1 MLSFAVTV
9 FLGAFL
15 LFQVQPLTGRFV
27 LPWFGGGP
35 SVWTVCMLFF
45 QLLLLLGYMYAHFLT
60 RIRSRQ
66 RQVVIH
72 SVLLTAS
79 LLLLPISPDSGW
91 KPGPDDA
98 PLTRILTLLTVAVGG
113 PYLLLSTT
121 GPLMQ
126 RWFSLQFP
134 GRSPYRLYALS
145 NTGSLLALMSY
156 PLLFEPLLR
165 LQTQV
170 SFWGTGY
177 AAYVAVAVWCGWC
190 FLRSQTQLPEQDT
203 ANSAAVASAAAAPA
217 LLTMLLW
224 LLLSAAGSVMLL
236 AVTNQLCL
244 DVATVPFLWVLPLS
258 LYLLTFIVC
267 FEHDRWYHRGV
278 NGVFLLM
285 SLPVAAEILQNG
297 ADVSMLMQIVVG
309 SAVLFSSCMGCHG
322 ELYRLR
328 PGSRHLTMYFM
339 IISAGGVVGGL
350 FVALLAPRLFTGYH
364 EYPLA
369 MVFCPLVLLLAL
381 TVQQAW
387 QKVFAA
393 GSGIPLM
400 IAVLQGWGLL
410 TYVLPAVTDA
420 LSEEG
425 RTTLLSGSAAMLLL
439 GLLTAVLSQTGVW
452 RRRLTWFASSSAL
465 LLWVIGFSIR
475 NISSYADVS
484 TAAVALPH
492 SIPVPWQLAIV
503 CLLAVMLPLVVGI
516 AIQAVMQRM
525 SDQVAHGADLLLILA
540 AASVPVVVWVQ
551 AGYLTERDWQ
561 CLMAAAALGLLADA
575 LRRTDWLPLQLVRG
589 ASLALPAAMIVG
601 LLAMKL
607 YNSALGEDDNVEV
620 VHVSRNFYG
629 VLSVSHEESD
639 GSYDWDM
646 NLLPPRYVLIHGQI
660 EHGFQY
666 EDDYW
671 KTQPTTYYGEQTGI
685 GVAVQVMRSQRAADA
700 DGHLRVGVIGLGTG
714 TMAAWGEAGDV
725 FRFYEINPAVIEL
738 TGEQGI
744 FSYLRDSAA
753 EIEIIEGDARIVL
766 ERELARDQSGEFDV
780 LAVDAFSSD
789 AIPVHLLT
797 AECGEL
803 YRRSLRPG
811 GILAIH
817 ISNRFLDLEPVTKA
831 LADHLGWHA
840 VLLDT
845 LDDDAAGVYG
855 ATWVLISEQDLNE
868 VSELVSGHPDAR
880 PLENRSLLWSDD
892 YSGLW
897 QVLDW

>member
-1 MLSFAVTV
+1 MWSFAVTV

-45 QLLLLLGYMYAHFLT
+45 QLLLLLGYTYAHFLT
-60 RIRSRQ
+60 GIRSRR
-66 RQVVIH
+66 RQVTLH
-72 SVLLTAS
+72 ALLLAGS

-98 PLTRILTLLTVAVGG
+98 PLSRILLLLTVAVGG

-126 RWFSLQFP
+126 HWFSLQYP

-170 SFWGTGY
+170 FFWGTGY
-177 AAYVAVAVWCGWC
+177 AAYVAVAVWCGWR
-190 FLRSQTQLPEQDT
+190 FLRSQSELPQADSVSSVPAESR
-203 ANSAAVASAAAAPA
+203 SAAPS
-217 LLTMLLW
+217 LLTKLLW

-278 NGVFLLM
+278 NGVCLLL
-285 SLPVAAEILQNG
+285 SLPVAAEVLQNG
-297 ADVSMLMQIVVG
+297 ANVGMLMQIVIG
-309 SAVLFSSCMGCHG
+309 SAVLFSCCMGCHG

-328 PGSRHLTMYFM
+328 PGSGHLTIYFM
-339 IISAGGVVGGL
+339 IISAGGVLGGL

-369 MVFCPLVLLLAL
+369 MVCCPLILLLTL

-387 QKVFAA
+387 KKVFTA
-393 GSGIPLM
+393 GFGIPLLVT
-400 IAVLQGWGLL
+400 VLQGWGLL
-410 TYVLPAVTDA
+410 VCYLPAVTDA
-420 LSEEG
+420 LSEES
-425 RTTLLSGSAAMLLL
+425 RTTLVSVSVVLLL
-439 GLLTAVLSQTGVW
+439 GLLAVGLPRRTAG
-452 RRRLTWFASSSAL
+452 RRLLEWSVSSL
-465 LLWVIGFSIR
+465 MLPIWVVGFSIR
-475 NISSYADVS
+475 KISSYADLSVI
-484 TAAVALPH
+484 AVPLPD
-492 SIPVPWQLAIV
+492 SIPVPWRLTIV
-503 CLLAVMLPLVVGI
+503 CLLAVLLPLTAGW
-516 AIQAVMQRM
+516 AIQIVVQRM
-525 SDQVAHGADLLLILA
+525 SVRLASGTELLLILA
-540 AASVPVVVWVQ
+540 AGSLPVIAAVQ
-551 AGYLTERDWQ
+551 AGYLTEWDWK
-561 CLMAAAALGLLADA
+561 CLVSAAALGLFAEA
-575 LRRTDWLPLQLVRG
+575 YCRRDRIPLHLPVG
-589 ASLALPAAMIVG
+589 TALALPIVIIVG
-601 LLAMKL
+601 LVAMKL
-607 YNSALGEDDNVEV
+607 YDFTHSERETAEL

-629 VLSVSHEESD
+629 VLSVVREDSD
-639 GSYDWDM
+639 VSYDWDM
-646 NLLPPRYVLIHGQI
+646 NLLPPRLVLTHGQI
-660 EHGFQY
+660 DHGFQFD
-666 EDDYW
+666 DDYW
-671 KTQPTTYYGEQTGI
+671 SGQPTTYYGEQTGI
-685 GVAVQVMRSQRAADA
+685 GVAVEEMRSQRAAATDSQ
-700 DGHLRVGVIGLGTG
+700 LRVGVIGLGTG
-714 TMAAWGEAGDV
+714 TMAAWGKSGDY

-738 TGEQGI
+738 SGERGI

-753 EIEIIEGDARIVL
+753 EVEVVEGDARIVL
-766 ERELARDQSGEFDV
+766 ERELARNDSGEFDV

-803 YRRSLRPG
+803 YRQSLRSG
-811 GILAIH
+811 GILAVH
-817 ISNRFLDLEPVTKA
+817 ISNRFLDLEPVTRA
-831 LADHLGWHA
+831 LADQLGWHA

-845 LDDDAAGVYG
+845 LDDDASGVYG
-855 ATWVLISEQDLNE
+855 ATWVLISEQDLSTA
-868 VSELVSGHPDAR
+868 SELVSGHPDAR
-880 PLENRSLLWSDD
+880 PLRGPGLLWSDD